1 MQSIKNLGSVAKAGT
16 IISSISTTVPD
27 GYFPMLGQL
36 VSSVEY
42 PDLYAVIGNSLGT
55 YVSGG
60 TTYFYL
66 PSFINCFPRQKGGL
80 SAGLGVFQDDASIK
94 LTGSP
99 GHQDDQTYIGVEG
112 AFYKM
117 YAYGYDARS
126 GYGSGRGW
134 ILGFDLSKT
143 DLVIADENR
152 PANMSVFYFIKY

>member
-66 PSFINCFPRQKGGL
+66 P
-80 SAGLGVFQDDASIK
+80 
-94 LTGSP
+94 
-99 GHQDDQTYIGVEG
+99 
-112 AFYKM
+112 
-117 YAYGYDARS
+117 
-126 GYGSGRGW
+126 
-134 ILGFDLSKT
+134 
-143 DLVIADENR
+143 
-152 PANMSVFYFIKY
+152 